1 MKMKAIK
8 FVSILVCLFLGSLYA
23 QEKETNCEFNFNEA
37 LFYLKGDANFA
48 KDSLKSVRLL
58 KPCVEKGFDKAQ
70 VLMGRLWQAKK
81 TEEGNKKAFDL
92 FKKAAQ
98 QGNAMAMADLGVL
111 YKYGKGCK
119 LNFNKARK
127 WFKKSAELRNDK
139 GAYSLGYLYLKGFG
153 SIDQNYTKAVKWFK
167 LSDYKMANYWLGVCY
182 LKGYGV
188 AKDIQKA
195 SELLGK
201 SFISSN
207 LSTNTN
213 ESANPTTITET
224 SDLVTSESITES
236 NNTKEEITQDFLL
249 GNWKGTL
256 LKLDWS
262 KKQIEAKKEISIR
275 FQLDS
280 LTGTLKSI
288 LSIDK
293 DVIKDDIL
301 KIDNAIYFED
311 TSILLPHDSYKKSI
325 PNTLNYEILSSDLS
339 IKTVNGITYLVANIE
354 SYIKNWNEAGTPL
367 RLILKKKE
375 TFNNTDEE
383 LSNDALIAL
392 SEQANNFIKL
402 YPNPFKKDLIISY
415 SLKDQAT
422 VKVQL
427 SDLQGNIKEVV
438 ENNKIQEKGDYRYF
452 LNGSHLKK
460 GAYVVSVFVNNERKT
475 RVIIKK

>member
-1 MKMKAIK
+1 MKNFRLLWIALC
-8 FVSILVCLFLGSLYA
+8 VSISIAHA
-23 QEKETNCEFNFNEA
+23 QETDCDFNFREA

-98 QGNAMAMADLGVL
+98 QSNALAMADLGVL
-111 YKYGKGCK
+111 YKYGRGCK

-127 WFKKSAELRNDK
+127 WFKKSAELGNNK
-139 GAYSLGYLYLKGFG
+139 AAYSLGYLYLKGFG
-153 SIDQNYTKAVKWFK
+153 SIEQDYRKAVKWFK
-167 LSDYKMANYWLGVCY
+167 QSDYKMANYWLGVCY

-201 SFISSN
+201 SFISNN

-236 NNTKEEITQDFLL
+236 NNTKEEIAQDFLL

-262 KKQIEAKKEISIR
+262 KKQIEAKKEINIG

-293 DVIKDDIL
+293 DVIKDDVL
-301 KIDNAIYFED
+301 KIDNSIYFEN
-311 TSILLPHDSYKKSI
+311 TNVLLPHDSYKENI

-354 SYIKNWNEAGTPL
+354 SYIKNWNEAGIPL
-367 RLILKKKE
+367 RLVLQKTA

-392 SEQANNFIKL
+392 SKQANNFIKL
-402 YPNPFKKDLIISY
+402 YPNPFKEDLIISY
-415 SLKDQAT
+415 SLTKQAT
-422 VKVQL
+422 VKIQL